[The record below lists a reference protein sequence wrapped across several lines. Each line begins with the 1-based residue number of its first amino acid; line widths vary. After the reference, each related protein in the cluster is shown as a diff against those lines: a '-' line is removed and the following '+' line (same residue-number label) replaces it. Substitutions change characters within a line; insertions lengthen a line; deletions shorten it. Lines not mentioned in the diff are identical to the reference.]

1 MTVLS
6 SAPIYA
12 HTDAPAADSAAAPA
26 AASATTASAA
36 AATDGSAWAA
46 LNQASDTRA
55 FCGAWLAILCLQVP
69 RVRGALVLLA
79 EADRSFVPAAFWP
92 DAGRNLMH
100 LGPAAQAALTQRR
113 GVVLP
118 GTGGEGSTASLATH
132 VAYPLEVEGELQGA
146 VVLDLTP
153 RPEAEVQLALR
164 LLHWGSAWLIDH
176 FRRQLVLRERQLV
189 ARLSLA
195 TDTVATALQE
205 ERLGAACLAVV
216 NDLAARLDCQRVALG
231 FEQGGSVRVQAISHT
246 ATFDARTDFVRL
258 LAEAMDEV
266 WDLDLSVVHPPRQS
280 DSVPGLAHA
289 ALSAARQDSAV
300 LSVPLRN
307 DGVMVGAL
315 TFERARERPFG
326 EEELALCE
334 ALGTLLGSVLD
345 LKRQQERSWR
355 ERATAAW
362 RHVSTSLFGPD
373 HPGLKLLSA
382 LGVAVLLFFSLV
394 DATYRVSAKTV
405 VEGEVQRALAAPFQ
419 GFVAESF
426 VRPGDRVRAG
436 QPLARLDDR
445 DLKLEQLRWRAEVEQ
460 AQRRYRQAAAASD
473 RAAMAVTSA
482 QVDQAR
488 AQLTLTEERIARALV
503 TAPFDGI
510 VVQGD
515 LSQQLGSPVE
525 QGKLL
530 FEVAPLDAYRVILQ
544 VDERNIGDVQLGQRG
559 ELALSGLPYER
570 LPFTVERITPISVP
584 QDGRNHF
591 RVEARLDPSSVVLRP
606 GLEGIGKVE
615 VGERRLIW
623 IWTHPFVDWLR
634 LWAWKWFG

>member
-1 MTVLS
+1 MS

-12 HTDAPAADSAAAPA
+12 NTDAAADSGSAA
-26 AASATTASAA
+26 AASSSASPAASASAA
-36 AATDGSAWAA
+36 AADGSAWAG
-46 LNQASDTRA
+46 LSQPSDTRA
-55 FCGAWLAILCLQVP
+55 FCASWLTILCLQVP

-79 EADRSFVPAAFWP
+79 EQDNSYTPAALWP
-92 DAGRNLMH
+92 DASRNLMH

-113 GVVLP
+113 GVVQS
-118 GTGGEGSTASLATH
+118 GGEGTASLATH
-132 VAYPLEVEGELQGA
+132 VAYPLEVDGKLQGA

-153 RPEAEVQLALR
+153 RSDAEVQLALR
-164 LLHWGSAWLIDH
+164 LLHWGSAWLVDH
-176 FRRQLVLRERQLV
+176 FRQQLVQRERQMV

-195 TDTVATALQE
+195 TDTLATALQE

-231 FEQGGSVRVQAISHT
+231 FEHAGSIRVQAISHT

-266 WDLDLSVVHPPRQS
+266 WDLDLSVVHPPLLA
-280 DSVPGLAHA
+280 DGVPGLAHA
-289 ALSAARQDSAV
+289 ALAASRQDSAV

-307 DGVMVGAL
+307 DGVMVGVL
-315 TFERARERPFG
+315 TFERARDLPFG
-326 EEELALCE
+326 ADDLALCE

-345 LKRQQERSWR
+345 LKRRQERGVW
-355 ERATAAW
+355 ERITAAW
-362 RHVSTSLFGPD
+362 RHGATSLFGPD
-373 HPGLKLLSA
+373 HPGLKLVVA
-382 LGVAVLLFFSLV
+382 LGVAVLLFLSL
-394 DATYRVSAKTV
+394 ASGTHRVSAKTV
-405 VEGEVQRALAAPFQ
+405 VEGEVQRGVAAPFP
-419 GFVAESF
+419 GFVTESL
-426 VRPGDRVRAG
+426 VRPGDRVRTG
-436 QPLARLDDR
+436 QVLARLDDR
-445 DLKLEQLRWRAEVEQ
+445 DLKLEQLRWMAEAEQ
-460 AQRRYRQAAAASD
+460 ARRRYRLAAAGSD

-482 QVDQAR
+482 QVDQAQ
-488 AQLTLTEERIARALV
+488 AQLALTEERLARATLL
-503 TAPFDGI
+503 APFDGL

-530 FEVAPLDAYRVILQ
+530 FELAPLDAYRVILQ
-544 VDERNIGDVQLGQRG
+544 VDERDIGHLQLGQRG

-570 LPFTVERITPISVP
+570 LAFTVERITPISVP

-591 RVEARLDPSSVVLRP
+591 RVEAKLDRADAGLRP

-634 LWAWKWFG
+634 LSTWKWLG

>member
-12 HTDAPAADSAAAPA
+12 PTDSPA
-26 AASATTASAA
+26 AAEGSAA
-36 AATDGSAWAA
+36 AASPAQSAAAAADSSAWAG
-46 LNQASDTRA
+46 LSQAADTRA
-55 FCGAWLAILCLQVP
+55 FCSSWLAILCLQVP
-69 RVRGALVLLA
+69 RVRGALVLLS
-79 EADRSFVPAAFWP
+79 EQDNSYVPAALWP
-92 DAGRNLMH
+92 DASRNLMH

-113 GVVLP
+113 GVVQS
-118 GTGGEGSTASLATH
+118 GGEGTASLATH
-132 VAYPLEVEGELQGA
+132 VAYPLEVDGKLQGA
-146 VVLDLTP
+146 VVLDLTT

-176 FRRQLVLRERQLV
+176 FRQQLVLRERQMV

-195 TDTVATALQE
+195 TDTLATALQE

-216 NDLAARLDCQRVALG
+216 NDLAARLDCQRAALG
-231 FEQGGSVRVQAISHT
+231 FEHAGSIRVQAISHT

-266 WDLDLSVVHPPRQS
+266 WDLDLSVVHPPLS
-280 DSVPGLAHA
+280 ADGVPGLAHA
-289 ALSAARQDSAV
+289 ALSASRQDHAV

-307 DGVMVGAL
+307 DGVMVGVL
-315 TFERARERPFG
+315 TLERKRELPFQAG
-326 EEELALCE
+326 DLELCE

-345 LKRQQERSWR
+345 LKREQERSWW
-355 ERATAAW
+355 ERGLQAGRHAAA
-362 RHVSTSLFGPD
+362 SLFGPG
-373 HPGLKLLSA
+373 HPGLKLVTA
-382 LGVAVLLFFSLV
+382 LGLAALLFLSLV
-394 DATYRVSAKTV
+394 TGTYRVAAKTV
-405 VEGEVQRALAAPFQ
+405 VEGEVQRALTAPFA
-419 GFVAESF
+419 GFVAESKA
-426 VRPGDRVRAG
+426 RAGDRVTTG
-436 QPLARLDDR
+436 QVLARLDDR
-445 DLKLEQLRWRAEVEQ
+445 DLQLERLRWSAEVEQ
-460 AQRRYRQAAAASD
+460 ALRRYRLAAAGSD

-482 QVDQAR
+482 QADQAR
-488 AQLTLTEERIARALV
+488 AQLALSEERLARSVLV
-503 TAPFDGI
+503 APFDGV

-530 FEVAPLDAYRVILQ
+530 FEVAPLDAYRVVMQ
-544 VDERNIGDVQLGQRG
+544 VDERDIGTLQLGQRG

-570 LPFTVERITPISVP
+570 LAFTVERITPISVP

-591 RVEARLDPSSVVLRP
+591 RVEARLDRADERLRP
-606 GLEGIGKVE
+606 GMEGIGKVE

-634 LWAWKWFG
+634 LWSWKWLG